1 MLEVSHINVKVCSK
15 YQHISNKKYAM
26 EKKKEEKKQVG
37 DMPHRAVML
46 NEYVHNRP

>member
-1 MLEVSHINVKVCSK
+1 
-15 YQHISNKKYAM
+15 M

-46 NEYVHNRP
+46 NEYVTDHRS